1 MIVYKDFKDFEVGCF
16 PHCCGSCIRYGVK
29 HRWPSVYWPRTFRSN
44 LVVPYKC
51 IAREVIIERLH
62 AKRPC
67 PYFATICKPDIYV
80 DIRTI
85 DFEIGGET
93 RCAIQ
98 GWHRGNGRVR
108 TLNSSLPIYT
118 IDRKLRTGDYLFLHI
133 LVLNFVDLKTL
144 FNLMM

>member
-80 DIRTI
+80 DITKL
-85 DFEIGGET
+85 GEHG
-93 RCAIQ
+93 ALSK
-98 GWHRGNGRVR
+98 VVV
-108 TLNSSLPIYT
+108 
-118 IDRKLRTGDYLFLHI
+118 DYI
-133 LVLNFVDLKTL
+133 EE
-144 FNLMM
+144 MAA